1 MIVSHPRH
9 SFSLRPRRS
18 LRAVASALLLSSAL
32 AACGTGGQA
41 AAPTPTPL
49 PLQPAIEKAVYTV
62 ERGDIVEELRL
73 SGRVAAVRQDDLSFA
88 EAGNVAT
95 IDVRATEAITEGRL
109 LMELN
114 QGDRLNELAGAELIL
129 DRAKLSLARNQE
141 RQQFAI
147 RRAELDL
154 EEAQTLLRLAGS
166 AGERQLAEL
175 GVERA
180 ELNLEEARASTDEDL
195 ENEVAQAQLEYD
207 RIKAQVDA
215 GRLYAPYDGEVA
227 EIGVEPGTSVEAF
240 QPVITV
246 MDPGEREIRVED
258 AASGD
263 LARLSPQQPVTLR
276 FSRYQDTPVEGIIE
290 RLPQSAT
297 SAQSTVRADTAVHI
311 SFDPGDLELDIGDL
325 VEVLVTLQRKDGVL
339 WLPPQAVRTFQGRRF
354 VVVQDGDRQRRAD
367 VKLGIAGPDRV
378 EIVEGLE
385 EGQKVVGQ

>member
-1 MIVSHPRH
+1 MIVTHPCR

-154 EEAQTLLRLAGS
+154 EEAQTRLRLAGS

-246 MDPGEREIRVED
+246 MDP
-258 AASGD
+258 
-263 LARLSPQQPVTLR
+263 
-276 FSRYQDTPVEGIIE
+276 
-290 RLPQSAT
+290 
-297 SAQSTVRADTAVHI
+297 
-311 SFDPGDLELDIGDL
+311 
-325 VEVLVTLQRKDGVL
+325 
-339 WLPPQAVRTFQGRRF
+339 
-354 VVVQDGDRQRRAD
+354 
-367 VKLGIAGPDRV
+367 
-378 EIVEGLE
+378 
-385 EGQKVVGQ
+385 